1 MSAVRNVRWVGMIQ
15 VTRIS
20 VQLLG
25 LLVLSRLLTPAD
37 FGLVAI
43 AFAINNFALLLRDMG
58 TASAIIQRDVLDEQ
72 TVLTAHWSNCFIGLG
87 LMAILLALSYP
98 LQGIFK
104 APGLAPLVQL
114 SALAFP
120 FLSGSTVHQALLERG
135 SKFATVAR
143 IEIVALLAGFAVAV
157 ITAHLGAGAYSL
169 VLQTLTVATL
179 SAIQLWAASGLKM
192 KWGWSREHAKG
203 LWGYSGSLFGFNLV
217 NYFSRNADTM
227 IIGRMLGP
235 ASLGPY
241 SLAYRVMLFPL
252 QNLTFVATRAL
263 FPMMSRHQHSPQE
276 LGAMHLRL
284 LSVIS
289 FFTAPMMAGLFVLR
303 EPFVEVALGDS
314 WGTVAALI
322 TWLAPIGFIQSL
334 VSAGGVVFQALG
346 RTDLLFRLGVFSS
359 ILHVT
364 GFVSGVH
371 WGLLGVA
378 AAYFVVTVINA
389 AVSLGVLLHLMQ
401 QTVPRLLG
409 AVLPA
414 IAKALMMAT
423 LLYFADLELRA
434 LQIPPLL
441 RLLGLSTGGAL
452 IFLALTRIHLMPAD
466 RDVLRLFMKRA

>member
-1 MSAVRNVRWVGMIQ
+1 
-15 VTRIS
+15 
-20 VQLLG
+20 L
-25 LLVLSRLLTPAD
+25 
-37 FGLVAI
+37 
-43 AFAINNFALLLRDMG
+43 FAEH
-58 TASAIIQRDVLDEQ
+58 V
-72 TVLTAHWSNCFIGLG
+72 
-87 LMAILLALSYP
+87 
-98 LQGIFK
+98 FK
-104 APGLAPLVQL
+104 APGLAPLLQV
-114 SALAFP
+114 SALSFP

-135 SKFATVAR
+135 SKFSTVAR
-143 IEIVALLAGFAVAV
+143 IEIVALLTGFTVAV
-157 ITAHLGAGAYSL
+157 VSAYLGAGPYSL
-169 VLQTLTVATL
+169 VLQTLTVAVL
-179 SAIQLWAASGLKM
+179 SAVQFWIASDTKM
-192 KWGWSREHAKG
+192 KWGWSPEHARS

-227 IIGRMLGP
+227 IIGRILGP

-303 EPFVEVALGDS
+303 EPFVDVALGDS
-314 WGTVAALI
+314 WGMVAALI

-346 RTDLLFRLGVFSS
+346 RTDLLLRLGIFSS

-364 GFVSGVH
+364 GFITGVQS
-371 WGLLGVA
+371 GLLGLA
-378 AAYFVVTVINA
+378 AAYFIVTLINA
-389 AVSLGVLLHLMQ
+389 VVSLGVLLNLMQ

-409 AVLPA
+409 AILPA
-414 IAKALMMAT
+414 IVKALVMAM
-423 LLYFADLELRA
+423 LLYFAEIELQA
-434 LQIPPLL
+434 MQYPPLV
-441 RLLGLSTGGAL
+441 RLLALSASGGV

-466 RDVLRLFMKRA
+466 RDVLRLFMKKA

>member
-43 AFAINNFALLLRDMG
+43 VFAINNFALLLRDMG
-58 TASAIIQRDVLDEQ
+58 TASAIIQRDVLDDQ
-72 TVLTAHWSNCFIGLG
+72 TVQTAHWTNCFIGLG
-87 LMAILLALSYP
+87 LAAILLALSYP
-98 LQGIFK
+98 MAGIFK
-104 APGLAPLVQL
+104 EPALAPLVQL
-114 SALAFP
+114 SALSFP

-143 IEIVALLAGFAVAV
+143 IEIIALLTGFTVAV
-157 ITAHLGAGAYSL
+157 VAAYHGAGAYSL
-169 VLQTLTVATL
+169 VLQTLTVAVL
-179 SAIQLWAASGLKM
+179 SAAQFWIASDTKI
-192 KWGWSREHAKG
+192 KWGWSTEHAKG
-203 LWGYSGSLFGFNLV
+203 LWGYSGNLFAFNVV
-217 NYFSRNADTM
+217 NYFARNADTM

-235 ASLGPY
+235 TALGPY

-276 LGAMHLRL
+276 LGAMQLRL

-303 EPFVEVALGDS
+303 EPFVDVALGDS

-322 TWLAPIGFIQSL
+322 MWLAPVGFIQSL
-334 VSAGGVVFQALG
+334 VSAGGVVYQALG
-346 RTDLLFRLGVFSS
+346 RTDVLFRLGVFSS

-364 GFVSGVH
+364 GFVCGVH
-371 WGLLGVA
+371 WGLMGVA
-378 AAYFVVTVINA
+378 AAYFVVTVINSV
-389 AVSLGVLLHLMQ
+389 VSLGVLLNLMQ

-409 AVLPA
+409 AILPA
-414 IAKALMMAT
+414 IVKALLMAV
-423 LLYFADLELRA
+423 LLHFADIELVA
-434 LQIPPLL
+434 LNMPPLV
-441 RLLGLSTGGAL
+441 RLLSLSAAGGL

>member
-15 VTRIS
+15 VTRVS

-43 AFAINNFALLLRDMG
+43 VFAISNFALLLRDMG
-58 TASAIIQRDVLDEQ
+58 TAAAIIQRDVLDAE
-72 TVLTAHWSNCFIGLG
+72 TIRTAHWSNCFIGLG
-87 LMAILLALSYP
+87 LAAILLALSYP
-98 LQGIFK
+98 LQSIFK

-114 SALAFP
+114 SALSFP
-120 FLSGSTVHQALLERG
+120 FLSASTVHQALLERA
-135 SKFATVAR
+135 SQFATVAR
-143 IEIVALLAGFAVAV
+143 IEIVALLTGFAVAV
-157 ITAHLGAGAYSL
+157 GSAFLGAGAYSL
-169 VLQTLTVATL
+169 VLQTFTVAVL
-179 SAIQLWAASGLKM
+179 SAVQFWIASETKIN
-192 KWGWSREHAKG
+192 WGWSREHAKG
-203 LWGYSGSLFGFNLV
+203 LWGFGGSLFGFNVV

-263 FPMMSRHQHSPQE
+263 FPMMSRQQHSPQE
-276 LGAMHLRL
+276 LGELHLRL

-303 EPFVEVALGDS
+303 EPFVDVALGAS
-314 WGTVAALI
+314 WEMVAVLI
-322 TWLAPIGFIQSL
+322 LWLAPIGFIQSL
-334 VSAGGVVFQALG
+334 VSAGGVVFTALG

-359 ILHVT
+359 LLHVT
-364 GFVSGVH
+364 GFVVGVQ
-371 WGLLGVA
+371 WGVTGVA
-378 AAYFVVTVINA
+378 ASYLVLTLINCVI
-389 AVSLGVLLHLMQ
+389 SLAVLLHLMQ
-401 QTVPRLLG
+401 QTVPRLLR
-409 AVLPA
+409 AVLPS
-414 IAKALMMAT
+414 IAKAVVMAA
-423 LLYFADLELRA
+423 LIYFAEVELQA
-434 LQIPPLL
+434 LHVPPLL
-441 RLLGLSTGGAL
+441 RLVGLSAAGGL

>member
-1 MSAVRNVRWVGMIQ
+1 MSAFRNVRWVGMIQ

-25 LLVLSRLLTPAD
+25 LLILSRLLTPAD

-43 AFAINNFALLLRDMG
+43 VFAISNFAMLLRDMG
-58 TASAIIQRDVLDEQ
+58 TASAIIQRDELDEQ

-87 LMAILLALSYP
+87 LAAILLALSYP
-98 LQGIFK
+98 LAVIFK

-114 SALAFP
+114 SALSFP

-143 IEIVALLAGFAVAV
+143 IEIVALLTGFSIAV
-157 ITAHLGAGAYSL
+157 ISAYLGAGAYSL
-169 VLQTLTVATL
+169 VLQTLTVAVL
-179 SAIQLWAASGLKM
+179 SAIQFWVASDTKM
-192 KWGWSREHAKG
+192 KWGWSAEHARG

-235 ASLGPY
+235 AALGPY

-263 FPMMSRHQHSPQE
+263 FPTMSRHQHSPQD
-276 LGAMHLRL
+276 LGTMHLRL

-303 EPFVEVALGDS
+303 EPFVAVALGDS
-314 WGTVAALI
+314 WDTVAVLI
-322 TWLAPIGFIQSL
+322 MWLAPVGFIQSL
-334 VSAGGVVFQALG
+334 VSAGGIVFQALG
-346 RTDLLFRLGVFSS
+346 RTDLLFRLGLFSS
-359 ILHVT
+359 VLHVT
-364 GFVSGVH
+364 GFIVGVQ

-378 AAYFVVTVINA
+378 AAYFAITLLNCV
-389 AVSLGVLLHLMQ
+389 VSLGVLLRLMQ

-409 AVLPA
+409 AVVPA
-414 IAKALMMAT
+414 IAKAMLMAT
-423 LLYFADLELRA
+423 IIFFADIELRA
-434 LQIPPLL
+434 VDWPPLL
-441 RLLGLSTGGAL
+441 RLLSLSAAGGL

>member
-43 AFAINNFALLLRDMG
+43 VFAITNFALLLRDMG
-58 TASAIIQRDVLDEQ
+58 MASAIIQRDTLDEE
-72 TVLTAHWSNCFIGLG
+72 TVLTAHWTNCFIGLG
-87 LMAILLALSYP
+87 LAVVLLGFSFFADDV
-98 LQGIFK
+98 FK
-104 APGLAPLVQL
+104 APGLTPLVQL
-114 SALAFP
+114 SALSFP
-120 FLSGSTVHQALLERG
+120 FLSATAVHQALLERA
-135 SKFATVAR
+135 SKFSTVAR
-143 IEIVALLAGFAVAV
+143 IEIVALLTGFTVAV
-157 ITAHLGAGAYSL
+157 VSAYLGAGPYSL
-169 VLQTLTVATL
+169 VLQTLTVAVL
-179 SAIQLWAASGLKM
+179 SAIQFWIASDM
-192 KWGWSREHAKG
+192 KVRWSWSADHAKD

-227 IIGRMLGP
+227 IIGRVLGP
-235 ASLGPY
+235 AALGPY

-263 FPMMSRHQHSPQE
+263 FPMMSRHQNSPQE

-303 EPFVEVALGDS
+303 EPFVDVALGDS
-314 WGTVAALI
+314 WGMVAALI
-322 TWLAPIGFIQSL
+322 MWLAPIGFIQSL

-346 RTDLLFRLGVFSS
+346 RTDLLLRLGIFSS

-364 GFVSGVH
+364 GFFAGVQ
-371 WGLLGVA
+371 WGLLGLA
-378 AAYFVVTVINA
+378 AAYFIVTLINA
-389 AVSLGVLLHLMQ
+389 VMSLGVLLHLMQ

-409 AVLPA
+409 AILPS
-414 IAKALMMAT
+414 IAKALIMAT
-423 LLYFADLELRA
+423 LLYFADIELRA
-434 LQIPPLL
+434 MAFPPLV
-441 RLLGLSTGGAL
+441 RLLALSAGGGV

-466 RDVLRLFMKRA
+466 RDVLRLFMKKA

>member
-1 MSAVRNVRWVGMIQ
+1 MIQ

-43 AFAINNFALLLRDMG
+43 VFAINNFALLLRDMG
-58 TASAIIQRDVLDEQ
+58 TGSAIIQRAQLDEQ
-72 TVLTAHWSNCFIGLG
+72 TVLTAHWSNCFIGVG
-87 LMAILLALSYP
+87 LAAILLALSYP
-98 LQGIFK
+98 LAIIFK

-114 SALAFP
+114 SAVSFP
-120 FLSGSTVHQALLERG
+120 FLSGSTVHQALLERH

-143 IEIVALLAGFAVAV
+143 IEIIALLSGFSVAV
-157 ITAHLGAGAYSL
+157 VSAYLGAGAYSL
-169 VLQTLTVATL
+169 VLQTLTIAVL
-179 SAIQLWAASGLKM
+179 SAIQLWLASDLKM
-192 KWGWSREHAKG
+192 KWGWSREHAKS
-203 LWGYSGSLFGFNLV
+203 LWSYSGSLFGFNLV

-235 ASLGPY
+235 TALGPY

-263 FPMMSRHQHSPQE
+263 FPTMSRQQHSPQE
-276 LGAMHLRL
+276 LGTMQLRL

-303 EPFVEVALGDS
+303 EPFVDVALGDS
-314 WGTVAALI
+314 WGMVAMLI
-322 TWLAPIGFIQSL
+322 MWLAPVGFIQSL
-334 VSAGGVVFQALG
+334 VSASGVVFLALG
-346 RTDLLFRLGVFSS
+346 RTEVLFRLGVFGAV
-359 ILHVT
+359 LHVT
-364 GFVSGVH
+364 GFVVGVQ

-378 AAYFVVTVINA
+378 AAYFFVTLINC
-389 AVSLGVLLHLMQ
+389 AVALGVMMNLTH
-401 QTVPRLLG
+401 VKVARLLG

-414 IAKALMMAT
+414 IAKALIMAVVI
-423 LLYFADLELRA
+423 YFADIELRA
-434 LQIPPLL
+434 VHWPALM
-441 RLLGLSTGGAL
+441 RLLCLSAAGGL